1 VECDYFQLH
10 PPTLVEL
17 LDMVEVQKKV
27 TELEEPMSKIIKGL
41 VLIAAVALM
50 LVTVLDAVP
59 VHAQT
64 SEDLQSQ
71 INNTPSGGTLNLS
84 GTYNTSVGIN
94 KPITI
99 TGTATINS
107 PSTNQDIIQVT
118 SNGVTING
126 LTLNGGA
133 AGVNVEGVSC
143 VISNVHTSGDLRS
156 VYLNNAHDCQ
166 ITNCQFANGG
176 YGVYGDS
183 ASRDTISN
191 NTILANTGMEGITG
205 SGALGDGIFFNL
217 GNSNTVSH
225 NNLSDNMAFGV
236 SQYSCP
242 NNVIDFNTISA
253 NTRIGV
259 RVGPGSDNCQLHDNA
274 ISNNGLAPASS
285 ALAQSFP
292 ACGVIIVSAQN
303 VHIWNNTFTGNPAN
317 VVGIYTTSPVQQ
329 PAPPST
335 QPVSTQPVSTQ
346 PVSTQPL
353 STQATGNQGLGVSL
367 PGFASVDVP
376 LVAGVLSVFAL
387 LAIVGVYF
395 ILVKK

>member
-1 VECDYFQLH
+1 MERDYFQPH

-17 LDMVEVQKKV
+17 LDLVEVQKKV
-27 TELEEPMSKIIKGL
+27 KELEKPMSKMIEGL
-41 VLIAAVALM
+41 VLIAAVALI
-50 LVTVLDAVP
+50 VAAALDSVP

-71 INNTPSGGTLNLS
+71 INNTPSGGTLKLS
-84 GTYNTSVGIN
+84 GTYNTSVVIN
-94 KPITI
+94 KPLTI
-99 TGTATINS
+99 TGTATITS

-133 AGVNVEGVSC
+133 SGVNVEGVSC
-143 VISNVHTSGDLRS
+143 VISNVHTSGDLRG
-156 VYLNNAHDCQ
+156 VYLNNSHDCQ

-176 YGVYGDS
+176 YGVYGDG

-191 NTILANTGMEGITG
+191 NTIQANTGMEGMTG

-225 NNLSDNMAFGV
+225 NKLSDNMAFGV

-259 RVGPGSDNCQLHDNA
+259 RFGPGSDNCQLHGNT

-285 ALAQSFP
+285 ALAQEFP
-292 ACGVIIVSAQN
+292 ACGVIIVSAQD

-317 VVGIYTTSPVQQ
+317 VVGNYTTSPVEQ

-346 PVSTQPL
+346 PVSTQ
-353 STQATGNQGLGVSL
+353 SSGNQGLGVSL
-367 PGFASVDVP
+367 PGFAGVDVP
-376 LVAGVLSVFAL
+376 LVAGVLSIFAL